1 MESINIFINTKGRYD
16 NCKTADLIGNY
27 NKLFL
32 IVEPKEYDRYKYNYK
47 GFNIIQLPLNDM
59 GLAYARA
66 FTKQTSIDMGIKNY
80 WVLDDDISYFYKRN
94 GTKLVRQNW
103 GECLIDAKNFFNEN
117 DIACGGLEYRQ
128 YAWSASKRLIENS
141 FCDSAVY
148 INNELTKGIFYNL
161 DLKLKIDRDFCIK
174 VIRSGQKTG
183 RDTINSF
190 SVPPN
195 GSNSGGLKE
204 IAYDVED
211 LQLNMCKKMVD
222 IWGGDICA
230 HIVKPDG
237 RNDLKINWK
246 NINSKQIK
254 LF

>member
-103 GECLIDAKNFFNEN
+103 GEMLNRCK
-117 DIACGGLEYRQ
+117 
-128 YAWSASKRLIENS
+128 
-141 FCDSAVY
+141 
-148 INNELTKGIFYNL
+148 ELF
-161 DLKLKIDRDFCIK
+161 
-174 VIRSGQKTG
+174 
-183 RDTINSF
+183 
-190 SVPPN
+190 
-195 GSNSGGLKE
+195 
-204 IAYDVED
+204 
-211 LQLNMCKKMVD
+211 
-222 IWGGDICA
+222 
-230 HIVKPDG
+230 
-237 RNDLKINWK
+237 
-246 NINSKQIK
+246 
-254 LF
+254 